1 MKKNQTNSP
10 TSKTTGRP
18 LFGGHAD
25 PGPKWAGECEKP
37 PWAKNTYTDEFK
49 TDAVRLYE
57 DTTGASFSSIAVDLG
72 ISRAT
77 LKNWVY
83 AARKA
88 RGVQPSRTAEDP
100 TDELLRLRKEVQHL
114 RSETQKLSTERD
126 ILLPRP
132 RNISRERRPGRAASD
147 SLMTTE
153 TSIRSSG
160 CAKS

>member
-1 MKKNQTNSP
+1 M
-10 TSKTTGRP
+10 
-18 LFGGHAD
+18 
-25 PGPKWAGECEKP
+25 
-37 PWAKNTYTDEFK
+37 
-49 TDAVRLYE
+49 
-57 DTTGASFSSIAVDLG
+57 DLE

-132 RNISRERRPGRAASD
+132 RNISRERRLGRAASD

-160 CAKS
+160 CAKF

>member
-1 MKKNQTNSP
+1 MP
-10 TSKTTGRP
+10 
-18 LFGGHAD
+18 
-25 PGPKWAGECEKP
+25 
-37 PWAKNTYTDEFK
+37 KNTYTDEFK
-49 TDAVRLYE
+49 ADAVRLYE
-57 DTTGASFSSIAVDLG
+57 DTKGASFSSIAVDLG

-83 AARKA
+83 AARRA

-132 RNISRERRPGRAASD
+132 RSISRERRPGDPLPVR
-147 SLMTTE
+147 
-153 TSIRSSG
+153 
-160 CAKS
+160 